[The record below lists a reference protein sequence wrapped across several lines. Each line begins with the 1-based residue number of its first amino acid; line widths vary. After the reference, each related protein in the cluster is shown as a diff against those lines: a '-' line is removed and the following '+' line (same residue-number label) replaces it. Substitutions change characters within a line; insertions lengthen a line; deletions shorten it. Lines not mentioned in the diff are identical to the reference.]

1 MTPDPSPTSAA
12 DAATAPS
19 PDAGEPSALTDSSTG
34 NDCYSAGERGWMEY
48 GQKLR
53 AVWLQPMLV
62 GLTHLRISPDMITLL
77 SGLAGVAFAPF
88 WLSHWEGLALSC
100 LVAHVALD
108 GLDGPLARH
117 QQRASPRG
125 SFTDTFTDQIVV
137 TIVAVAW
144 MIKQANAWAI
154 GLGGCYIFL
163 YTLVVAMAMVR
174 NALAVP
180 YSWLVRPRFFMFT
193 ALAFEWVGWPWIS
206 YTTIAICCVLL
217 IAKTVSGFLKL
228 REQLA

>member
-1 MTPDPSPTSAA
+1 MTPEPSSTSAA
-12 DAATAPS
+12 DAATVRS
-19 PDAGEPSALTDSSTG
+19 TDAGEPGALSDSSKG

-48 GQKLR
+48 GQRLR
-53 AVWLQPMLV
+53 AVWLQPALA
-62 GLTHLRISPDMITLL
+62 GLTHLRITPDLITLL

-88 WLSHWEGLALSC
+88 WLSQWEGLALGC

-108 GLDGPLARH
+108 GLDGPLARY

-154 GLGGCYIFL
+154 GLGGSYIFL

-193 ALAFEWVGWPWIS
+193 ALAFEWVGWPWVS
-206 YTTIAICCVLL
+206 YATIAICCILL

-228 REQLA
+228 REQL